1 MRKRYVTS
9 RNRPH
14 FYNYHDEQVILAGT
28 VVHEA
33 EPQIIETG
41 LLDASGNPIFSI
53 EAMGPI
59 GFIHHGE
66 GEADAAAWP
75 SDEIHA

>member
-9 RNRPH
+9 RNKPRL
-14 FYNYHDEQVILAGT
+14 YSYQDEQILLAGT
-28 VVHEA
+28 TVHEA

-59 GFIHHGE
+59 GFIHYV
-66 GEADAAAWP
+66 
-75 SDEIHA
+75 DE

>member
-9 RNRPH
+9 RNRPRL
-14 FYNYHDEQVILAGT
+14 YNYHDEQVILAGT
-28 VVHEA
+28 TVHEA

-41 LLDASGNPIFSI
+41 LLDANGNPIFSI

-66 GEADAAAWP
+66 GEGEAAYWEA
-75 SDEIHA
+75 EQVHA

>member
-9 RNRPH
+9 RNRQH
-14 FYNYHDEQVILAGT
+14 LYSYSDEPVHLAGMT
-28 VVHEA
+28 VFEL

-41 LLDASGNPIFSI
+41 LLDVNGNPIFSI

-66 GEADAAAWP
+66 GEGEAAEWP
-75 SDEIHA
+75 SD

>member
-1 MRKRYVTS
+1 MRKRYVVTS
-9 RNRPH
+9 RSRPH
-14 FYNYHDEQVILAGT
+14 LYSYSDEQVILAGT
-28 VVHEA
+28 TVHEA

-41 LLDASGNPIFSI
+41 LLDANGNPIFSI

-66 GEADAAAWP
+66 GEGEATEWS
-75 SDEIHA
+75 SD